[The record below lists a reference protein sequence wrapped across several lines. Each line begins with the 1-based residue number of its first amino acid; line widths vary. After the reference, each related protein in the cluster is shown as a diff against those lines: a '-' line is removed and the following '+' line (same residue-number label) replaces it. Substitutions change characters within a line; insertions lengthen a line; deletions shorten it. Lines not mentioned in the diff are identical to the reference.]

1 MFRPPTSEVGA
12 ALVSDWQHRDRVIQE
27 STGQSNL
34 LIAFLNLRTKK
45 STSKLFSNDASGW
58 CMKKTMLSLE
68 HAWSSSL
75 ISMSLDI
82 LHQAWC
88 VDHFLIVEVAKLSQF
103 LFLAQEE

>member
-1 MFRPPTSEVGA
+1 
-12 ALVSDWQHRDRVIQE
+12 
-27 STGQSNL
+27 
-34 LIAFLNLRTKK
+34 
-45 STSKLFSNDASGW
+45 
-58 CMKKTMLSLE
+58 MKKTMLSLE